1 MGIKVGINGFG
12 RIGRMVFRA
21 GLKNPNIEFVA
32 VNDPFM
38 TPDYMAYML
47 KYDTMHGRYD
57 GTIEYDENS
66 ITVDGKKVLFFAE
79 MDPKNIPWGKVGAD
93 YVVESTSVKGRHPEL
108 GSVHIRRTAVE
119 RAIPCLTS
127 MDTVSAL
134 LRCLEG
140 DIKIEN
146 CEMIDINSI

>member
-57 GTIEYDENS
+57 GTIEYDDNS
-66 ITVDGKKVLFFAE
+66 ITVDGKKVQFFAE
-79 MDPKNIPWGKVGAD
+79 MDPKNIPWGRLA
-93 YVVESTSVKGRHPEL
+93 
-108 GSVHIRRTAVE
+108 
-119 RAIPCLTS
+119 LT
-127 MDTVSAL
+127 TL
-134 LRCLEG
+134 
-140 DIKIEN
+140 
-146 CEMIDINSI
+146 

>member
-1 MGIKVGINGFG
+1 MAIKVGINGFG

-57 GTIEYDENS
+57 GTIEYTDDA
-66 ITVDGKKVLFFAE
+66 IIVDGKKVQFFAE
-79 MDPKNIPWGKVGAD
+79 MDPKNIPWGKVGAQTYGNKTLLVCGD
-93 YVVESTSVKGRHPEL
+93 FPPGVKARPVEIHSHRVYS
-108 GSVHIRRTAVE
+108 GS
-119 RAIPCLTS
+119 
-127 MDTVSAL
+127 
-134 LRCLEG
+134 
-140 DIKIEN
+140 
-146 CEMIDINSI
+146 